1 MMAKDKDGE
10 YIINTKPTMGVLEI
24 SAKLIDEPLH
34 DPEVTLYQEYR
45 GKQLKEYT
53 KDAKAILF
61 VNVASEWGIAD
72 VNYKQL
78 VQMYK
83 DYSDKGL

>member
-1 MMAKDKDGE
+1 MAKDKDGE
-10 YIINTKPTMGVLEI
+10 YVPNTKPTMGVLEI
-24 SAKLIDEPLH
+24 SAKLIDEPIH

-45 GKQLKEYT
+45 SKQLKEYT

-61 VNVASEWGIAD
+61 VNVASASRLSD

-83 DYSDKGL
+83 YYSDKGL